1 MRDLILVRHGESE
14 HHLSG
19 DPGGWSLARLT
30 DRGRA
35 QAGLTATYLREHS
48 LFAPSAIIASDLP
61 RASETASIIAAVLG
75 LQVETTSAL
84 RELNNGIAA
93 GLTKQEAERVR
104 QPLSEPA
111 LDWVPYPEGESW
123 RAMFARISAFLATL
137 RDAGRDRLL
146 LVSHANAMICMI
158 NWFLHLD
165 SDDHLR
171 YLMYELRECSITV
184 LRVAADHSRTVLR
197 LNDVEHLAAL
207 SREVGC

>member
-1 MRDLILVRHGESE
+1 MRELMLVRHGESE

-19 DPGGWSLARLT
+19 DPGGWSPARLT
-30 DRGRA
+30 DRGKA

-61 RASETASIIAAVLG
+61 RAAETAVIIAEALG
-75 LQVETTSAL
+75 LQAETTSAL

-93 GLTKQEAERVR
+93 GLTREEAERVR
-104 QPLSEPA
+104 QPLMEPS

-123 RAMFARISAFLATL
+123 RAMFARISAFLSAL
-137 RDAGRDRLL
+137 RGAGRDRLL

-158 NWFLHLD
+158 NWFLRLD
-165 SDDHLR
+165 SEDHLR
-171 YLMYELRECSITV
+171 YLMYELRPCSITV
-184 LRVAADHSRTVLR
+184 LRVAADHSRTVIR

-207 SREVGC
+207 SREAGC